1 MLLIQNNAILITR
14 GDCGEIALELSI
26 SDGEPYEIM
35 PTDVLELTVR
45 EKPDADSPVL
55 IHAQG
60 TPGEASIA
68 LHSEDTQIPPGLYS
82 ADIQLTAGD
91 CRYTVWPEI
100 TAKSCNTG
108 KNWKNF
114 IVGAEVT
121 EG

>member
-1 MLLIQNNAILITR
+1 MLLIENGAILITR
-14 GDCGEIALELSI
+14 GDCGTIALELSI
-26 SDGEPYEIM
+26 ADGEPYEIM

-45 EKPDADSPVL
+45 EKPTSDSPVL
-55 IHAQG
+55 IHVQG
-60 TPGEASIA
+60 NPGEASIT
-68 LHSEDTQIPPGLYS
+68 LHSEDTQISPGQYS
-82 ADIQLTAGD
+82 ADIQLAAGD

-100 TAKSCNTG
+100 TAKSYNTG